1 MFDRKSLGRWLILPI
16 AALCLTQVSA
26 RADFTIDLVGGT
38 SGSTSAGLDF
48 FTRTDSQATG
58 TGVIQSFVRISGNTN
73 LINGYN
79 QSARPLQYDE
89 NNSPQFTR
97 DLPLSAVPIVTIGG
111 VQYREFLLDINQ
123 TSANPLLTLHE
134 LQIFT
139 SAAPIVSG
147 AGTVTNEGV
156 NGSGA
161 GTENF
166 TLAGATKIYDLD
178 AQTAM
183 GAQIELD
190 YNLNSGSGSGD
201 MFAYIRSDLFTGAF
215 VTLYSRFGPVQPN
228 NDGFEEWSVRTVSA
242 PPGFV
247 VPEPTT
253 IVTAF
258 TGLPIGLAMLRRRF
272 NRKTV

>member
-16 AALCLTQVSA
+16 AALCLTQASA
-26 RADFTIDLVGGT
+26 RADFVINLTT
-38 SGSTSAGLDF
+38 ANQQGSTLAGLDLF
-48 FTRTDSQATG
+48 RNTDNQSTG
-58 TGVIQSFVRISGNTN
+58 TGVIQSFVRLSGNTDA
-73 LINGYN
+73 IRGYN

-89 NNSPQFTR
+89 NSSPQFTR
-97 DLPLSAVPIVTIGG
+97 DLPLSAVPIVVING
-111 VQYREFLLDINQ
+111 VSYREFLLDINQ
-123 TSANPLLTLHE
+123 TSNNPLLTLHE

-139 SAAPIVSG
+139 SANPIVSG
-147 AGTVTNEGV
+147 AGTVTNSNV
-156 NGSGA
+156 NGGA
-161 GTENF
+161 GGENF

-178 AQTAM
+178 AQNGT

-201 MFAYIRSDLFTGAF
+201 MFAYIRSDLFTGNF

-228 NDGFEEWSVRTVSA
+228 NDGFEEWAVRTVSA

-272 NRKTV
+272 SRKSV